1 MDFGDNTN
9 ALFPEPNAYIQNFNN
24 REIEQK
30 KVVFQEPYDRLPTFY
45 IDNDFRKGD
54 CDCIPKP
61 KKHDNQ
67 PHYQNPFPFDFKN
80 FMPLLSSLGGNLGG
94 GLNNILSS
102 LGGAGLGNI
111 ASLFGWQNQSQTNTQ
126 NNKNTE
132 TNNENAGGLNFSN
145 ILNSLGSN
153 GLGNIF
159 NIFKNSSNSTSTPKT
174 MKSSDIIIKDYK
186 RID

>member
-24 REIEQK
+24 SEIEQK

-61 KKHDNQ
+61 KKNDNQ
-67 PHYQNPFPFDFKN
+67 PHYQNPFPFDLKN
-80 FMPLLSSLGGNLGG
+80 LLPLLSSLGGNSGG
-94 GLNNILSS
+94 GLSNILSSLSNGGLSNLTSLFSGNSQSNAQSKNNQTETYDNSPNFNNILSS
-102 LGGAGLGNI
+102 LGG
-111 ASLFGWQNQSQTNTQ
+111 
-126 NNKNTE
+126 
-132 TNNENAGGLNFSN
+132 
-145 ILNSLGSN
+145 N
-153 GLGNIF
+153 GLGNILDLL
-159 NIFKNSSNSTSTPKT
+159 KNFSNNSQKSKAKT
-174 MKSSDIIIKDYK
+174 IKSSDIIIKDYK

>member
-9 ALFPEPNAYIQNFNN
+9 ALFPEPNAYIQNFNRN
-24 REIEQK
+24 EKEQK

-67 PHYQNPFPFDFKN
+67 PHYQNPFPFDLKN
-80 FMPLLSSLGGNLGG
+80 LLPLLSSLGGNSGCGLSNILSSLSNG
-94 GLNNILSS
+94 GLSNLTSLFSGNSQSNSQNQNNQTETYDNSSNFNNILSS
-102 LGGAGLGNI
+102 LGG
-111 ASLFGWQNQSQTNTQ
+111 
-126 NNKNTE
+126 
-132 TNNENAGGLNFSN
+132 
-145 ILNSLGSN
+145 N
-153 GLGNIF
+153 GLGNILDLL
-159 NIFKNSSNSTSTPKT
+159 KNFSNNSQNSKAKT